1 MEKINSLYLNRQTIQ
16 YLNSKGIEHLEEL
29 EQLTLDELEENISYS
44 DIRSLRNQLHSK
56 CLTLKGEYEGINLTS
71 EQLEVLI
78 STLELD
84 NSVEKILKRAGINT
98 LGDLLTTDYSYIL
111 RCRGLGE
118 YKMELLK
125 QYVHSLGCNL
135 RHEEK
140 SLNVQLRE
148 LKEQGIR
155 LLEEDLLDPKLY
167 MPLYRN
173 GIYTLNDLIK
183 AGSKVL
189 EIPNYGPL
197 RKSLLLE
204 QLKELGIELVVECN
218 DVSDLIEGVRIENN
232 EIRARIA
239 SKEAMLLEYDE
250 LLREKAELIKREEEI
265 DRLIESKLKELG
277 GKGYVKKQGNS

>member
-56 CLTLKGEYEGINLTS
+56 GLTLKGEYEGINLTS
-71 EQLEVLI
+71 EQLEILI

-84 NSVEKILKRAGINT
+84 NSVKKILKRAGINT

-197 RKSLLLE
+197 RRHDLIE
-204 QLKELGIELVVECN
+204 RLKELGVELVVERA
-218 DVSDLIEGVRIENN
+218 DVSSLIDDVRNENN

-250 LLREKAELIKREEEI
+250 LLREKAELIKHEEEI